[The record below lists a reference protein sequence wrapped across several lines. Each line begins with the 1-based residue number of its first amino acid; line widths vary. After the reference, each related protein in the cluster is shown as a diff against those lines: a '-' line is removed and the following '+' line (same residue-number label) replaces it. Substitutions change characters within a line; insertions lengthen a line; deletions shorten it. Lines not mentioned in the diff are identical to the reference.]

1 MTLCSASTPQAGTCG
16 TDETGIIMGDAWIW
30 RTSTLLKQ
38 GMNADS
44 IARAVK
50 EGTLFRP
57 FHGIYTPRQPTDEEL
72 LGIFASLRDGLVYTG
87 QAAGFLYGIVP
98 LTWPA
103 PARVPRRSSHNGG
116 ERFRLSEGQTRRTRT
131 LRGIPVTSPLETTV
145 MLNLPDDVLRTFL
158 TEQYLG
164 VKGNDAL
171 AEDLAALPP
180 RKRRRAGVLLEDLVT
195 GTASSYELKAAT
207 AITAALDGIEVEVKI
222 NAMVEG
228 YRFDLVIEDADVLIE
243 IDGFAF
249 HGGAST
255 TQDDQIRD
263 CWKRNAVTRSG
274 YTLLC
279 YTGRCVEYAT
289 TEMVEQV
296 LDTVTYNLRHPRT
309 RRKRTAGERMS
320 TDAQVWTWHSAMGE
334 FWEMGRF

>member
-1 MTLCSASTPQAGTCG
+1 
-16 TDETGIIMGDAWIW
+16 MGDAWIW
-30 RTSTLLKQ
+30 RTSTLLEQ
-38 GMNADS
+38 GMTAGG
-44 IARAVK
+44 IARAVA
-50 EGTLFRP
+50 EGALFRP
-57 FHGIYTPRQPTDEEL
+57 FHGIYTSRQPTDEEL

-87 QAAGFLYGIVP
+87 QTAGFLYGIAS

-103 PARVPRRSSHNGG
+103 TARVPRGSSHNGG
-116 ERFRLSEGQTRRTRT
+116 RRFQLSEGTTRQPRTI
-131 LRGIPVTSPLETTV
+131 RGIPVTSPLETAV
-145 MLNLPDDVLRTFL
+145 MLDFPDDALRQFL
-158 TEQYLG
+158 TEQYRG
-164 VKGNDAL
+164 AKGNDAL

-180 RKRRRAGVLLEDLVT
+180 RRRRRAGQLLEDLVT

-207 AITAALDGIEVEVKI
+207 AIIAALDGIDVEVKI

-243 IDGFAF
+243 IDSFAF
-249 HGGAST
+249 HGGEAT
-255 TQDDQIRD
+255 TQDAQIKD
-263 CWKRNAVTRSG
+263 CWKRNTVARAG

-289 TEMVEQV
+289 EEMVEQV

-309 RRKRTAGERMS
+309 RRKRTAEERIS
-320 TDAQVWTWHSAMGE
+320 TDAQVWTWHPAMGE

>member
-1 MTLCSASTPQAGTCG
+1 
-16 TDETGIIMGDAWIW
+16 MGYAWIW

-38 GMNADS
+38 GMNGDS

-57 FHGIYTPRQPTDEEL
+57 FHGIYTSRQPTDEEL
-72 LGIFASLRDGLVYTG
+72 LGIFSALRDGLVYTG

-116 ERFRLSEGQTRRTRT
+116 ERFRLSEGPTRRPRT
-131 LRGIPVTSPLETTV
+131 IRGIPVTSPLETAV
-145 MLNLPDDVLRTFL
+145 MLDLPDNALRTFL
-158 TEQYLG
+158 TDQYQG
-164 VKGNDAL
+164 AKGNDAL
-171 AEDLAALPP
+171 SEDLAALPP
-180 RKRRRAGVLLEDLVT
+180 RKRRRAGVLLEGLVT

-207 AITAALDGIEVEVKI
+207 AIIAALDGVDVKVKI

-228 YRFDLVIEDADVLIE
+228 YRFDLVIEDVDVLIE
-243 IDGFAF
+243 IDSYAF
-249 HGGAST
+249 HGGAAT

-263 CWKRNAVTRSG
+263 SWKRNTVTRAG

-289 TEMVEQV
+289 VEMVEQV
-296 LDTVTYNLRHPRT
+296 LDTVTYNLRYPRT
-309 RRKRTAGERMS
+309 RRKRTAEEGIS
-320 TDAQVWTWHSAMGE
+320 TDAQVWTWHPAMGE